1 MRKELGHGTH
11 LRLVVKVDRSAH
23 WTSPGQT
30 RMGLE
35 ALGMMVEGVSGKHRL
50 EVGGGGCSCWH
61 GGWGGEVRRHSRWRS
76 VALGAEKQEDT
87 DRTGAELQE
96 GW

>member
-50 EVGGGGCSCWH
+50 V
-61 GGWGGEVRRHSRWRS
+61 V
-76 VALGAEKQEDT
+76 
-87 DRTGAELQE
+87 E
-96 GW
+96 GQ